1 MLSHF
6 DPDKFP
12 ARLQR
17 DHTSGAAPHKQIEQ
31 RTNNHYAALALGA
44 DYWQFLPNETSSI
57 LIAFVLLVRWLC
69 MSQTNIDRFDEIA
82 GRVFAD
88 LYVTFPQPRMIK
100 LEDYVKEEDPQ
111 PGFIEEWAKREA
123 RCDFVADTVTWLK
136 EAGFITAGKRTANCV
151 PNAILTPKGLE
162 CLKLTPNSL
171 TSSAGK
177 QLSEA
182 AKSGSIELLKGVT
195 NQVLSVGVALA
206 AHKMGLS

>member
-1 MLSHF
+1 
-6 DPDKFP
+6 
-12 ARLQR
+12 
-17 DHTSGAAPHKQIEQ
+17 
-31 RTNNHYAALALGA
+31 
-44 DYWQFLPNETSSI
+44 
-57 LIAFVLLVRWLC
+57 
-69 MSQTNIDRFDEIA
+69 MSQSNIDRFDEIA

-88 LYVTFPQPRMIK
+88 LYVTFPQPRILK
-100 LEDYVKEEDPQ
+100 LEEYVKEEDPQ
-111 PGFIEEWAKREA
+111 PNFVEEWAKREA

-136 EAGFITAGKRTANCV
+136 EAGFITAGKRAANCV